1 MGRGLRISKGKETTV
16 ILDNVGL
23 YNRFGTPMA
32 NRHWRYHF
40 LGTDENEGYNDGSGI
55 KRDLI
60 LDSDS
65 EYEPDYTE
73 DDEE

>member
-1 MGRGLRISKGKETTV
+1 
-16 ILDNVGL
+16 
-23 YNRFGTPMA
+23 MA

-40 LGTDENEGYNDGSGI
+40 LGIDNQEGYNDGSGI

-65 EYEPDYTE
+65 EYEPDYQKQMKKWLLLSMQKVTLR
-73 DDEE
+73 